1 MNVAPPSLAPFGEG
15 GGGRNRVMLIYGLI
29 NSAILALMA
38 LGFNLTFGISGV
50 ANFTY
55 GAIYV
60 VSGFITWTLINHFA
74 LPYAVS
80 ALLTILLVGI
90 SGVYLYRIVLSR
102 IRGLTISEVIATFG
116 VGLVILELLRY
127 IGFIGFKY
135 SLRPFVKGS
144 VEILDTY
151 VDIQRILIIAFGVIL
166 LGILYLFTHHTKI
179 GLAFRGIA
187 QDEHTSLSLG
197 INPDR
202 IASYSMGL
210 GSALGAFSAIAIL
223 PLGTITVDSG
233 YDVLINA
240 LSVCIVGGLGS
251 TFGVIIASLI
261 IGFAQTVTAN
271 YISPHWV
278 MIVSLLAI
286 LIILALKPSGLLGHQ
301 KELEER
307 V

>member
-1 MNVAPPSLAPFGEG
+1 
-15 GGGRNRVMLIYGLI
+15 MLVYGLI
-29 NSAILALMA
+29 NSAVLALMA

-50 ANFTY
+50 ANFSY

-60 VSGFITWTLINHFA
+60 VAGFVTWSLINIVH

-80 ALLTILLVGI
+80 AIITIVLIGI
-90 SGVYLYRIVLSR
+90 GGVYLYRLILNR
-102 IRGLTISEVIATFG
+102 IRGLVISEVIATFG
-116 VGLVILELLRY
+116 VALVLLELLRS

-135 SLRPFVKGS
+135 SLPPFIKGS
-144 VEILDTY
+144 VEILGAY
-151 VDIQRILIIAFGVIL
+151 VDIQRLLIIAFGIL
-166 LGILYLFTHHTKI
+166 LILAIYAFTHYTKI

-187 QDEHTSLSLG
+187 QEEHTSLSLG

-202 IASYSMGL
+202 IASLSMGI
-210 GSALGAFSAIAIL
+210 GSSLGAFAAIVIL
-223 PLGTITVDSG
+223 PLGTITVDGG

-251 TFGVIIASLI
+251 TFGVIIASFI
-261 IGFAQTVTAN
+261 IGYAQTVTAT
-271 YISPHWV
+271 YLSPHWT
-278 MIVSLLAI
+278 MIVSLCAI
-286 LIILALKPSGLLGHQ
+286 LIILAVKPSGILGHQ

>member
-1 MNVAPPSLAPFGEG
+1 VI
-15 GGGRNRVMLIYGLI
+15 VYGLI

-60 VSGFITWTLINHFA
+60 VSGFLTWTLINK
-74 LPYAVS
+74 LSIPYALS
-80 ALLTILLVGI
+80 AVITIVVIGI
-90 SGVYLYRIVLSR
+90 AGVYLYRLILRR
-102 IRGLTISEVIATFG
+102 IRGLVISEVIATFAMA
-116 VGLVILELLRY
+116 LVILELLRY
-127 IGFIGFKY
+127 VGFIGFRY
-135 SLRPFVKGS
+135 SLPVFIKGS
-144 VEILDTY
+144 VEIFDTF
-151 VDIQRILIIAFGVIL
+151 VDIQRLLIIGVGILIILA
-166 LGILYLFTHHTKI
+166 LYMFTHHTKM

-187 QDEHTSLSLG
+187 QEEHTSLSLG

-202 IASYSMGL
+202 IASWSMGM
-210 GSALGAFSAIAIL
+210 GSALGAFAAIVIL

-261 IGFAQTVTAN
+261 IGYAQTLTAM
-271 YISPHWV
+271 YVSSHWT
-278 MIVSLLAI
+278 MIVSLVAI
-286 LIILALKPSGLLGHQ
+286 LIILAVKPSGLLGHQ

>member
-1 MNVAPPSLAPFGEG
+1 
-15 GGGRNRVMLIYGLI
+15 MLIYCLI

-50 ANFTY
+50 ANFSY

-60 VSGFITWTLINHFA
+60 VAGFLTWTFIKILRI
-74 LPYAVS
+74 PYIFS
-80 ALLTILLVGI
+80 AILTIMMIGVSGI
-90 SGVYLYRIVLSR
+90 YIYRTILKR
-102 IRGLTISEVIATFG
+102 IRGLVISEVIATFG
-116 VGLVILELLRY
+116 IGLVILELLRY

-135 SLRPFVKGS
+135 SLPPFIKGS
-144 VEILDTY
+144 IEIQGAY
-151 VDIQRILIIAFGVIL
+151 VDIQRLLIIAFGIL
-166 LGILYLFTHHTKI
+166 FIMVLYFFTHHTKM
-179 GLAFRGIA
+179 GLSFRGIA
-187 QDEHTSLSLG
+187 QEEHTALSLG

-223 PLGTITVDSG
+223 PLGTITVDGG

-261 IGFAQTVTAN
+261 IGFAQTLTAV

-286 LIILALKPSGLLGHQ
+286 LLILAIKPSGLLGHQ

>member
-1 MNVAPPSLAPFGEG
+1 
-15 GGGRNRVMLIYGLI
+15 MLIYGLI
-29 NSAILALMA
+29 NSAVLALMA
-38 LGFNLTFGISGV
+38 LGFNLTFGISGI

-60 VSGFITWTLINHFA
+60 LAGFLTWSLINKVH
-74 LPYAVS
+74 LPYVVS
-80 ALLTILLVGI
+80 ACLTIIIIGVA
-90 SGVYLYRIVLSR
+90 GVYLYRFILKR
-102 IRGLTISEVIATFG
+102 IRGLVISEVIATFG
-116 VGLVILELLRY
+116 IALIVLELLRS
-127 IGFIGFKY
+127 IGFIGFNY
-135 SLRPFVKGS
+135 SLPVFVDGS
-144 VEILDTY
+144 VEIMGTF
-151 VDIQRILIIAFGVIL
+151 VDIQRLLVIG
-166 LGILYLFTHHTKI
+166 LGILAIAALYLFTHYTRM

-187 QDEHTSLSLG
+187 QEEHTSLSLG

-210 GSALGAFSAIAIL
+210 GSALGAFAAVVIT

-251 TFGVIIASLI
+251 NVGIIIAAFI
-261 IGFAQTVTAN
+261 IGYAQTITAT

-278 MIVSLLAI
+278 MIVSLVAI
-286 LIILALKPSGLLGHQ
+286 LIILGVKPSGLMGHQ

>member
-1 MNVAPPSLAPFGEG
+1 
-15 GGGRNRVMLIYGLI
+15 MLVYGLI

-50 ANFTY
+50 ANFSY

-60 VSGFITWTLINHFA
+60 VAGFLTWTLINIVHLPFA
-74 LPYAVS
+74 IS
-80 ALLTILLVGI
+80 AIITMVLIGI
-90 SGVYLYRIVLSR
+90 GGVYLYRLILNR
-102 IRGLTISEVIATFG
+102 IRGLVISEVIATFG
-116 VGLVILELLRY
+116 VALVLLELLRY

-135 SLRPFVKGS
+135 SLPPFIKGS
-144 VEILDTY
+144 VEILGAY
-151 VDIQRILIIAFGVIL
+151 VDIQRLLIVAFGIL
-166 LGILYLFTHHTKI
+166 LILAIYVFTHHTKI

-187 QDEHTSLSLG
+187 QEEHTSLSLG

-202 IASYSMGL
+202 IASLSMGI
-210 GSALGAFSAIAIL
+210 GSALGAFAAIVIL

-251 TFGVIIASLI
+251 TFGVIIASFI
-261 IGFAQTVTAN
+261 IGYAQTVTAM
-271 YISPHWV
+271 YLSPHWT
-278 MIVSLLAI
+278 MIVSLCAI
-286 LIILALKPSGLLGHQ
+286 LIILAVKPSGLLGHQ

>member
-1 MNVAPPSLAPFGEG
+1 
-15 GGGRNRVMLIYGLI
+15 MLLYCLI

-60 VSGFITWTLINHFA
+60 VAGFLTWTLLRILH
-74 LPYAVS
+74 LPYIVS
-80 ALLTILLVGI
+80 AVITIGVIGI
-90 SGVYLYRIVLSR
+90 SGVYIYRFILKR
-102 IRGLTISEVIATFG
+102 IRGLVISEVIATFG
-116 VGLVILELLRY
+116 IGLVILELLRY

-135 SLRPFVKGS
+135 SLPPFIKGS
-144 VEILDTY
+144 VEILGGY
-151 VDIQRILIIAFGVIL
+151 VDIQRLMIIAFGIL
-166 LGILYLFTHHTKI
+166 LIVALYFFTHHTKV
-179 GLAFRGIA
+179 GLSFRGIA
-187 QDEHTSLSLG
+187 QEEHTSLSLG

-223 PLGTITVDSG
+223 PLGTITVDGG

-261 IGFAQTVTAN
+261 IGFAQTITAM

-286 LIILALKPSGLLGHQ
+286 LLILAIKPSGLLGHQ

>member
-1 MNVAPPSLAPFGEG
+1 
-15 GGGRNRVMLIYGLI
+15 MLVYDLI
-29 NSAILALMA
+29 NSAVLALMA

-60 VSGFITWTLINHFA
+60 LAGFLTWSLINKIH
-74 LPYAVS
+74 LPYVVS
-80 ALLTILLVGI
+80 AFLAIVIIGVA
-90 SGVYLYRIVLSR
+90 GVYLYRFVLKR
-102 IRGLTISEVIATFG
+102 IRGLVISEVIATFG
-116 VGLVILELLRY
+116 IALILLELLRS
-127 IGFIGFKY
+127 IGFIGFNY
-135 SLRPFVKGS
+135 SLPVFIDGS
-144 VEILDTY
+144 VEILGVY
-151 VDIQRILIIAFGVIL
+151 VDIQRLLVIGLGVLLIIA
-166 LGILYLFTHHTKI
+166 LYLFTHYTKM

-187 QDEHTSLSLG
+187 QEEHTSLSLG

-210 GSALGAFSAIAIL
+210 GSALGAFAAVVIT

-240 LSVCIVGGLGS
+240 LCVCIVGGLGS
-251 TFGVIIASLI
+251 NVGIIISAFI
-261 IGFAQTVTAN
+261 IGYAQTITAT
-271 YISPHWV
+271 YVSPHWT
-278 MIVSLLAI
+278 MIVSLVAI
-286 LIILALKPSGLLGHQ
+286 LIILVVKPSGIMGHQ

>member
-1 MNVAPPSLAPFGEG
+1 
-15 GGGRNRVMLIYGLI
+15 MLIYCLI

-60 VSGFITWTLINHFA
+60 VAGFFTWTLIKILN
-74 LPYAVS
+74 LPYILS
-80 ALLTILLVGI
+80 ALITIGVIGI
-90 SGVYLYRIVLSR
+90 SGIYIYRFILKR
-102 IRGLTISEVIATFG
+102 IRGLVISEVIATFG
-116 VGLVILELLRY
+116 IGLVILELLRF

-135 SLRPFVKGS
+135 SLPPFIKGS
-144 VEILDTY
+144 IEILGAY
-151 VDIQRILIIAFGVIL
+151 VDIQRLLIIAFGIL
-166 LGILYLFTHHTKI
+166 LIAALYFFTHHTKI
-179 GLAFRGIA
+179 GLSFRGIA
-187 QDEHTSLSLG
+187 QEEHTSLSLG

-223 PLGTITVDSG
+223 PLGTITVDGG

-261 IGFAQTVTAN
+261 IGFAQTLTAM

-286 LIILALKPSGLLGHQ
+286 LLILAIKPSGLLGHQ

>member
-1 MNVAPPSLAPFGEG
+1 MF
-15 GGGRNRVMLIYGLI
+15 IYALI

-60 VSGFITWTLINHFA
+60 VAGFLTWTLINVFH
-74 LPYAVS
+74 LPYALS
-80 ALLTILLVGI
+80 GILTILIIGI
-90 SGVYLYRIVLSR
+90 SGVYIYRLILKR

-116 VGLVILELLRY
+116 IGLVILELLRY

-144 VEILDTY
+144 IEILGAY
-151 VDIQRILIIAFGVIL
+151 VDIQRILIIAFGIFLIGL
-166 LGILYLFTHHTKI
+166 LYIFTHHTKI

-187 QDEHTSLSLG
+187 QEEHTSLSLG

-202 IASYSMGL
+202 IASYSMGM

-251 TFGVIIASLI
+251 TFGVIIASFI
-261 IGFAQTVTAN
+261 IGFAQTLTAM
-271 YISPHWV
+271 YISPHWT

-286 LIILALKPSGLLGHQ
+286 LIILGLKPSGLLGHQ